1 MCCIENSSNSSD
13 GLVDICYA
21 RNTPGLIY
29 STNIRKMVLCQ
40 GLPHCL
46 RRPMCRPMHGMSCP
60 KFQLTSTCL
69 NLANITGRTALAV
82 RLYVPTCIHLFPHA
96 RTDTIQV
103 VEHEP
108 NFSKFYPLTISFLVS
123 QFCTLESSLCVSS
136 SDYYL
141 ISPFGT
147 GSSLIK
153 VVLNLKIRTTE
164 CTPQTTVSTQNELM
178 IDNNVDLCTNP
189 IIDRLGTKELNTRAI
204 Q

>member
-1 MCCIENSSNSSD
+1 MF
-13 GLVDICYA
+13 
-21 RNTPGLIY
+21 
-29 STNIRKMVLCQ
+29 TNN
-40 GLPHCL
+40 
-46 RRPMCRPMHGMSCP
+46 MS
-60 KFQLTSTCL
+60 FW
-69 NLANITGRTALAV
+69 
-82 RLYVPTCIHLFPHA
+82 LYVPNCIHLFPHA

-141 ISPFGT
+141 ISPFG
-147 GSSLIK
+147 SSLIK
-153 VVLNLKIRTTE
+153 VVLNPKTRTTE
-164 CTPQTTVSTQNELM
+164 CTHQTTVSTQNELM
-178 IDNNVDLCTNP
+178 IDNNVDLCANP